1 MPSQNVNKK
10 VCKGARRGSDL
21 NSSLSRM
28 AISLMKLLKLS
39 KPDVSVKKFHRN
51 TGNFLEFLNWLLIIG

>member
-1 MPSQNVNKK
+1 MSIKRSVK
-10 VCKGARRGSDL
+10 VQEGGGDL

-51 TGNFLEFLNWLLIIG
+51 TGNFLKFLNWLLIIG